1 MNDRKGFEDSKNQ
14 DVALV
19 YRLVENGFEQSRLAS
34 RDEDT
39 KQFWDILVKKD
50 GFELRIDTKYPKKV
64 RKLPNGKKEV
74 WVEFTKLCG
83 VNPGKADEIWYFIKD
98 GNNRIKIFLNKK
110 SLIDFL
116 VSKEDIKLTK
126 SKSCKKGTNP
136 GDMIAWIDIDELD
149 KISITKKR
157 IKWIQKRKH

>member
-1 MNDRKGFEDSKNQ
+1 MNNRKGFEDSKNL
-14 DVALV
+14 DAALV
-19 YRLVENGFEQSRLAS
+19 YRLVENGFKQSRLAS
-34 RDEDT
+34 VDEDT

-64 RKLPNGKKEV
+64 RNLPNGKKEI

-83 VNPGKADEIWYFIKD
+83 VNPGKADDIWYFIKD
-98 GNNRIKIFLNKK
+98 GNNCIKIFLDKK
-110 SLIDFL
+110 TLINFL
-116 VSKEDIKLTK
+116 VSKKDRKLTK
-126 SKSCKKGTNP
+126 SKSCKEDKNC

>member
-1 MNDRKGFEDSKNQ
+1 MNDRKGFEDSKKL
-14 DVALV
+14 DLALV
-19 YRLVENGFEQSRLAS
+19 HRLVENGFEQSRLA
-34 RDEDT
+34 RKDEDT
-39 KQFWDILVKKD
+39 KQFWDILIKKD
-50 GFELRIDTKYPKKV
+50 DLEFRVDTKYPNAKI
-64 RKLPNGKKEV
+64 LPNGKKEV

-98 GNNRIKIFLNKK
+98 GNDLRKIFLEKRT
-110 SLIDFL
+110 LIDFL
-116 VSKEDIKLTK
+116 ISKKDIKLTESNS
-126 SKSCKKGTNP
+126 SKRGRNC